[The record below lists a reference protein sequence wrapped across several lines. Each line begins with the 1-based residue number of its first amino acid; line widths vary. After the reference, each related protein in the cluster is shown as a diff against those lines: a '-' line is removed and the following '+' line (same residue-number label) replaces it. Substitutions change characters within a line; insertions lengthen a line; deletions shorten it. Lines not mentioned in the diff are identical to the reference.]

1 MTGKIADR
9 LGNANDS
16 VTLARVSAVEPVIA
30 AGSGIVHRTA
40 AQTRIITAALDLFG
54 EHGVSGTSLQMI
66 ADRIGV
72 TKAAVYHQFNTKE
85 EIVIAVVEV
94 DFVGLESAL
103 DAAEVEPDR
112 RRAREVLLSW
122 VIDMA
127 VQRRRIVSALQ
138 QDPVIVRLLAK
149 HGPFLALMDR
159 LFNILTGGDPSTSA
173 RVRGAMISAAI
184 GGAVTHPLVMDLDDE
199 TLRAE
204 MRKFTRELFELPE

>member
-1 MTGKIADR
+1 MVATG
-9 LGNANDS
+9 LGS
-16 VTLARVSAVEPVIA
+16 VPRS
-30 AGSGIVHRTA
+30 A

-112 RRAREVLLSW
+112 PRAREVLLTW

-149 HGPFLALMDR
+149 HEPFLELMDR
-159 LFNILTGGDPSTSA
+159 LFTILTGGDPSASA

-204 MRKFTRELFELPE
+204 MRRFARQLFELPE

>member
-1 MTGKIADR
+1 M
-9 LGNANDS
+9 
-16 VTLARVSAVEPVIA
+16 SAAEPVTVSGL
-30 AGSGIVHRTA
+30 GSVPRSA

-103 DAAEVEPDR
+103 DAADAEPDR
-112 RRAREVLLSW
+112 TRAREVLLTW

-149 HGPFLALMDR
+149 HEPFLQLMDR
-159 LFNILTGGDPSTSA
+159 FFKILTGGDPSASA

-204 MRKFTRELFELPE
+204 MRKFTRQLFELPE